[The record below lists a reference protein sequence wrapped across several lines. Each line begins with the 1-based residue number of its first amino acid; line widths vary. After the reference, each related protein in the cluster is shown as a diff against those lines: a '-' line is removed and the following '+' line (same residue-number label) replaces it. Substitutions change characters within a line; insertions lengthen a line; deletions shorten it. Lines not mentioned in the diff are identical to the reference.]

1 MMNKL
6 LILLILGVV
15 LAVLRAV
22 AVASAALL
30 LLTLIGSFIT
40 RPKETLAFLGTLGLS
55 ALAVAQPLA
64 CIAALTVVGVAIL
77 AIGPKRRRSRPYPPA
92 DLY

>member
-6 LILLILGVV
+6 LVLLILGVV

-22 AVASAALL
+22 AVALTALL
-30 LLTLIGSFIT
+30 LLTLIGSFIA
-40 RPKETLAFLGTLGLS
+40 RPRETLAFLGTLALS

-64 CIAALTVVGVAIL
+64 CIVALAIVGVVIVVS
-77 AIGPKRRRSRPYPPA
+77 RRRRHPAPGKQLDYPH
-92 DLY
+92 

>member
-6 LILLILGVV
+6 LVLLILGVV

-22 AVASAALL
+22 AVALAALL

-40 RPKETLAFLGTLGLS
+40 RPRETLTFLGTLGLS

-64 CIAALTVVGVAIL
+64 CIVVL
-77 AIGPKRRRSRPYPPA
+77 AIVSVVIVVSRRRRSPA
-92 DLY
+92 PGKQLDHPH

>member
-22 AVASAALL
+22 AVALTALL
-30 LLTLIGSFIT
+30 LLTLIGSFIA
-40 RPKETLAFLGTLGLS
+40 RPRETLAFLGTLALS

-64 CIAALTVVGVAIL
+64 CIVALAIVGVVIVVS
-77 AIGPKRRRSRPYPPA
+77 RRRRHPA
-92 DLY
+92 PGKQLDYQH